1 MSSQKSFYPL
11 ATRPFMTVPRV
22 GSFHPSP
29 DATKALDGLVRVIR
43 RAEGIGLLVGPTGSG
58 KSLLL
63 SCLRERID
71 GDYVVALLSGA
82 RICTRR
88 GLWQSIL
95 SDLGEAYR
103 DLDEEELRIGL
114 VDRIRGLA
122 ATGSGLVVLVD
133 EAHTLPRRLLE
144 ELRLLNGVVTAYPA
158 VHLVLAGTIRLEEM
172 LGESNLEGIAQRIA
186 VRGYLEAFD
195 YEETCRYV
203 RTQMYCAGLNWDSR
217 FEPECDAVVYSLTEG
232 VPRLINQ
239 LCDQAI
245 RLAEQRSVDE
255 VGKQDLAA
263 AWEEIQNLPAP
274 ASLRSEISGVDVP
287 EQSNAS
293 IPHAINHFEACG
305 PEAEAVEEIC
315 FEDEA
320 EPAVIEFGALED
332 DEFAHDEQV
341 DQEAQAKSST
351 LAFSERSTEYSDSQM
366 NKQQRGMEDAP
377 SSIGFE
383 DSQRATKFAV
393 EALIREAQ
401 EGLEDFPGI
410 SGTPAELPS
419 VQNDKLCVGSDDE
432 LCVGSDIELVFDPPF
447 DSEDEARRP
456 DPFAECFAEEEDI
469 VERFVMEGP
478 DDFHRHLHV
487 ASREGQSMSR
497 QLSEMAC
504 DVPAKHEQSNDCV
517 EAPHVSTE
525 ARSLKDEVVT
535 DEGSEGEPDDSDMVI
550 IEEDHYSDDEVG
562 NPTVA
567 AVRLSDYSRLFARLR
582 RGGRMKSSS

>member
-29 DATKALDGLVRVIR
+29 DATKALDGLIRVIR

-144 ELRLLNGVVTAYPA
+144 ELRLLSGVVTAYPA

-172 LGESNLEGIAQRIA
+172 LGESDLEGIAQRIA
-186 VRGYLEAFD
+186 VRGYLEALD

-203 RTQMYCAGLNWDSR
+203 RTQMYCAGLDWDSR

-245 RLAEQRSVDE
+245 RLAEQRSADE

-293 IPHAINHFEACG
+293 IPQAINHLETCG
-305 PEAEAVEEIC
+305 PEAEVVEEIC

-320 EPAVIEFGALED
+320 EPAVIEFGALDD
-332 DEFAHDEQV
+332 DEFAHDEQTN
-341 DQEAQAKSST
+341 QEAQVESST
-351 LAFSERSTEYSDSQM
+351 LAFSESSAAECSESPVM
-366 NKQQRGMEDAP
+366 NKQQRGTEDAP

-383 DSQRATKFAV
+383 DSQRATEFAV

-401 EGLEDFPGI
+401 EGLENFP
-410 SGTPAELPS
+410 STSEVPAESPR
-419 VQNDKLCVGSDDE
+419 VHNDK

-517 EAPHVSTE
+517 EAPHVSSD
-525 ARSLKDEVVT
+525 ASSLKDEVLT
-535 DEGSEGEPDDSDMVI
+535 GEGSEGEPDDSDMVI

>member
-29 DATKALDGLVRVIR
+29 DATKALDGLIRVIR

-144 ELRLLNGVVTAYPA
+144 ELRLLSGVVTAYPA

-172 LGESNLEGIAQRIA
+172 LGESDLEGIAQRIA
-186 VRGYLEAFD
+186 VRGYLEALD

-203 RTQMYCAGLNWDSR
+203 RTQMYCAGLDWDSR

-245 RLAEQRSVDE
+245 RLAEQRSADE

-293 IPHAINHFEACG
+293 IPQAINHLETCG
-305 PEAEAVEEIC
+305 PEAEVVEEIC

-320 EPAVIEFGALED
+320 EPAVIEFGALDD
-332 DEFAHDEQV
+332 DEFAHDEQTN
-341 DQEAQAKSST
+341 QEAQVESST
-351 LAFSERSTEYSDSQM
+351 LAFSESSAAECSESPVM
-366 NKQQRGMEDAP
+366 NKQQRGTEDAP

-383 DSQRATKFAV
+383 DSQRATEFAV

-401 EGLEDFPGI
+401 EGLENFP
-410 SGTPAELPS
+410 STSEVPAESPR
-419 VQNDKLCVGSDDE
+419 VHNDK

-456 DPFAECFAEEEDI
+456 DPFAECFAEEEDV

-517 EAPHVSTE
+517 EAPHVSSD
-525 ARSLKDEVVT
+525 ARSLKDEVLT
-535 DEGSEGEPDDSDMVI
+535 GEGSEGEPDDSDMVI